1 MRIILITP
9 YLDSMYYKFVGKIDL
24 LGVCS
29 ESKEQR
35 KSNGAGSFMLELLD
49 EIGGSSPEEVGI
61 LK

>member
-1 MRIILITP
+1 
-9 YLDSMYYKFVGKIDL
+9 MYYKFVGKIDL